1 MSLYVDAIVKLYAY
15 DIMFMLVHGC
25 GGSVVHV
32 DVKECGGQ
40 NRALGTPLGFFLG
53 EMTCHNMTR
62 V

>member
-1 MSLYVDAIVKLYAY
+1 MCGCDCEVICIWRYVYVG
-15 DIMFMLVHGC
+15 GC

-40 NRALGTPLGFFLG
+40 NRSLGDSVG
-53 EMTCHNMTR
+53 EISC

>member
-1 MSLYVDAIVKLYAY
+1 MQLCVDVIVKSSAY
-15 DIMFMLVHGC
+15 DIMFMLVGV

-40 NRALGTPLGFFLG
+40 NRALGDSVV
-53 EMTCHNMTR
+53 EISC